1 MAQVSSVGFFP
12 FCITETS
19 DVTLVGTGT
28 SYPIQMTLQEA
39 VSFYWKTKTLDSSG
53 SFSYQIFGNPTN
65 TFPDGGQP
73 FQSSTQYSNELQL
86 ACGTTGPS
94 GSQQNIATDGNGL
107 SFSSFGNG
115 IAIYKYQNFYYP
127 YLVIE
132 NLYSGGFQTLGRSNA
147 KVGDYTGE
155 SDGYGPLLYGLAFDI
170 PVTLNGITYQV
181 TMVFPGYL
189 EDGSLHPGFSITAG
203 DYSIFQTATWPYNP

>member
-1 MAQVSSVGFFP
+1 MAHVISFGTFP

-19 DVTLVGTGT
+19 DATLVGTGT
-28 SYPIQMTLQEA
+28 SYPIKMTLPEA

-73 FQSSTQYSNELQL
+73 FQSSTPYSDETQL
-86 ACGTTGPS
+86 ACGTSGPF
-94 GSQQNIATDGNGL
+94 GTQQNIATDGNGL

-147 KVGDYTGE
+147 KVGDYVGY
-155 SDGYGPLLYGLAFDI
+155 SDFYYGQGYDI
-170 PVTLNGITYQV
+170 PVILNGTTYQV
-181 TMVFPGYL
+181 TMVFPGY
-189 EDGSLHPGFSITAG
+189 DASGSIKAGWSITAG